1 MKTFREYFE
10 DQDLDERQDQEQKE
24 TKEFTATF
32 GRFNPPTIGHEK
44 LFNKVEEVAR
54 GGDFKIFV
62 SQTHQNKNQR
72 DEDKLFKD
80 PIAYDDKVKFM
91 KEMFPAYENDIVY
104 DTNIRTL
111 WDILTQA
118 YDNGYTKFT
127 LVVGDDRLGT
137 MTELIKKYH
146 GKEGAHGFYE
156 FPDGLEFKTAGK
168 RVEGA
173 EGVEGMSASKMRQ
186 LVKNNDEQGFFDS
199 LPDGFI
205 YKRELFDAVNG
216 GLGWPSDEEVA
227 AIRGF

>member
-1 MKTFREYFE
+1 MRTFREYFE

-44 LFNKVEEVAR
+44 LLNKVEEFAG

-62 SQTHQNKNQR
+62 SQTHQDKK
-72 DEDKLFKD
+72 DPEDQLFKD

-168 RVEGA
+168 RVKGA
-173 EGVEGMSASKMRQ
+173 KGVEGMSASKMRQ
-186 LVKNNDEQGFFDS
+186 LVKNNDEQGFFDA